1 MKKTNF
7 LLLIAF
13 VFFLMSCRNE
23 LDTIQENEKF
33 KTEAKFS
40 LLRKEQINQQVNL
53 LSKLSEIES
62 KGFKTNNI
70 LGKSV
75 QDSVL
80 EGAIINTDEVLLAE
94 RGEKKTYTFPVYRT
108 NSDKI
113 ENLVLKEN
121 ADKTYSGFLIQYA
134 LTKQERDLFIS
145 GHDVDIKSKIKIF
158 NIDKLNI
165 TAKIQ
170 TDVVGC
176 YEITWETGTCSS
188 SYHHAYGDNACV
200 LTGDDAAPKPTII
213 AIKDICSNYSNQ
225 TDSPN
230 TNPNIPN
237 DGSSGS
243 YDTAP
248 YVGSEAEL
256 IEMNRVFR
264 LKLSAAQLSW
274 YDAHTVLGI
283 DLAKLYNEDSSV
295 PHLNFLKSLIDYM
308 KTSNNTG
315 DTFLYATIINFL
327 KQEGSYQENWTL
339 ISNILA
345 EHDPDL
351 GMGVLNFIKENPDTL
366 NKAEIINRIKAL
378 DNALTLNPNLLL
390 DIPCNKIDDW
400 KPMADHQMPQSVKN
414 KLKDINSKTHW
425 YQDDL
430 IIQNLDN
437 AKGKSLNMDLFSVK
451 ISKMPNKPGTSEKF
465 THKEFFDYFRLHLND
480 FAEKF
485 TPVVDTDLGVNDTAL
500 WNSTN
505 PLNALISIYIPV
517 IVGHNNGTVIC
528 SGVTSNTWVFTT
540 ITSPWDSEHPVS
552 GNRFFS
558 YYINPSDNA
567 MYIYTRGL
575 DRVNLPI
582 FNNLSVDSN
591 PAFNGADELWSGMQA
606 KIKKFVKDHGGTE
619 NDATIISPEI
629 YRPDWV
635 KVKDYFKGNKPLSSL
650 GCK

>member
-40 LLRKEQINQQVNL
+40 LLRKEQVNQQVNL

-70 LGKSV
+70 IGKSV

-158 NIDKLNI
+158 NIDKLNLSSR
-165 TAKIQ
+165 IQ

-188 SYHHAYGDNACV
+188 SYHHEYGDNTCA
-200 LTGDDAAPKPTII
+200 LTGDNAAPKPTII

-225 TDSPN
+225 TDGPN

-248 YVGSEAEL
+248 YIGSEAEL

-264 LKLSAAQLSW
+264 LKLSVAQLSW

-327 KQEGSYQENWTL
+327 KQEGSYQEN
-339 ISNILA
+339 
-345 EHDPDL
+345 
-351 GMGVLNFIKENPDTL
+351 
-366 NKAEIINRIKAL
+366 
-378 DNALTLNPNLLL
+378 
-390 DIPCNKIDDW
+390 
-400 KPMADHQMPQSVKN
+400 
-414 KLKDINSKTHW
+414 
-425 YQDDL
+425 
-430 IIQNLDN
+430 
-437 AKGKSLNMDLFSVK
+437 
-451 ISKMPNKPGTSEKF
+451 
-465 THKEFFDYFRLHLND
+465 
-480 FAEKF
+480 
-485 TPVVDTDLGVNDTAL
+485 
-500 WNSTN
+500 
-505 PLNALISIYIPV
+505 
-517 IVGHNNGTVIC
+517 
-528 SGVTSNTWVFTT
+528 
-540 ITSPWDSEHPVS
+540 
-552 GNRFFS
+552 
-558 YYINPSDNA
+558 
-567 MYIYTRGL
+567 
-575 DRVNLPI
+575 
-582 FNNLSVDSN
+582 
-591 PAFNGADELWSGMQA
+591 
-606 KIKKFVKDHGGTE
+606 
-619 NDATIISPEI
+619 
-629 YRPDWV
+629 
-635 KVKDYFKGNKPLSSL
+635 
-650 GCK
+650 

>member
-40 LLRKEQINQQVNL
+40 LLRKEQINQQINL

-121 ADKTYSGFLIQYA
+121 TDKTYSGFLIQYA

-158 NIDKLNI
+158 NIDKLNLSSR
-165 TAKIQ
+165 IQ

-188 SYHHAYGDNACV
+188 SYHHEYGDNTCT
-200 LTGDDAAPKPTII
+200 LTGDNAAPKPTII

-248 YVGSEAEL
+248 YIGSEAEL

-283 DLAKLYNEDSSV
+283 DLARLYNEDSSV

-345 EHDPDL
+345 EHNPDL

-366 NKAEIINRIKAL
+366 NKAEIINRINVL
-378 DNALTLNPNLLL
+378 DNALAQNPNKLLN
-390 DIPCNKIDDW
+390 IPCSQLPHWQDIA
-400 KPMADHQMPQSVKN
+400 MHQIPQSVKS
-414 KLKDINSKTHW
+414 KLNNIPNQNSYWSSWNIT
-425 YQDDL
+425 
-430 IIQNLDN
+430 NLDDG
-437 AKGKSLNMDLFSVK
+437 AGSHINMDLFPIK
-451 ISKMPNKPGTSEKF
+451 ISKMPEKPNSTQKY
-465 THKEFFDYFRLHLND
+465 TPAEFFDFFRKNLNL

-485 TPVVDTDLGVNDTAL
+485 TPIENNYYNIHDTAL
-500 WNSTN
+500 WNSAN
-505 PLNALISIYIPV
+505 PLGALIHIDITPDD
-517 IVGHNNGTVIC
+517 GTVVC
-528 SGVTSNTWVFTT
+528 SGVSTNTWIFST
-540 ITSPWDSEHPVS
+540 IKAPQGWSYDGIHPVS
-552 GNRFFS
+552 GNRAFS
-558 YYINPSDNA
+558 YYMDGA
-567 MYIYTRGL
+567 TMYIYTRGV
-575 DRVNLPI
+575 DRISKINDEKTTILNYIMEAIAFSSADDLWTEMQNKLSKYVNDREG
-582 FNNLSVDSN
+582 DSN
-591 PAFNGADELWSGMQA
+591 VITP
-606 KIKKFVKDHGGTE
+606 VK
-619 NDATIISPEI
+619 
-629 YRPDWV
+629 YRPNYDGI
-635 KVKDYFKGNKPLSSL
+635 KNYLKGKTPLSSV
-650 GCK
+650 GCN

>member
-40 LLRKEQINQQVNL
+40 LLRKEQVNQQVNL

-70 LGKSV
+70 IGKSV

-158 NIDKLNI
+158 NIDKLNLSSR
-165 TAKIQ
+165 IQ

-188 SYHHAYGDNACV
+188 SYHHEYGDNTCT
-200 LTGDDAAPKPTII
+200 LTGDNAAPKPTII

-225 TDSPN
+225 TDGPN

-248 YVGSEAEL
+248 YIGSEAEL
-256 IEMNRVFR
+256 IE
-264 LKLSAAQLSW
+264 
-274 YDAHTVLGI
+274 
-283 DLAKLYNEDSSV
+283 
-295 PHLNFLKSLIDYM
+295 
-308 KTSNNTG
+308 
-315 DTFLYATIINFL
+315 II
-327 KQEGSYQENWTL
+327 EY
-339 ISNILA
+339 
-345 EHDPDL
+345 
-351 GMGVLNFIKENPDTL
+351 
-366 NKAEIINRIKAL
+366 
-378 DNALTLNPNLLL
+378 
-390 DIPCNKIDDW
+390 
-400 KPMADHQMPQSVKN
+400 
-414 KLKDINSKTHW
+414 
-425 YQDDL
+425 
-430 IIQNLDN
+430 
-437 AKGKSLNMDLFSVK
+437 
-451 ISKMPNKPGTSEKF
+451 
-465 THKEFFDYFRLHLND
+465 
-480 FAEKF
+480 
-485 TPVVDTDLGVNDTAL
+485 
-500 WNSTN
+500 
-505 PLNALISIYIPV
+505 
-517 IVGHNNGTVIC
+517 
-528 SGVTSNTWVFTT
+528 
-540 ITSPWDSEHPVS
+540 
-552 GNRFFS
+552 
-558 YYINPSDNA
+558 SD
-567 MYIYTRGL
+567 
-575 DRVNLPI
+575 
-582 FNNLSVDSN
+582 
-591 PAFNGADELWSGMQA
+591 
-606 KIKKFVKDHGGTE
+606 
-619 NDATIISPEI
+619 
-629 YRPDWV
+629 
-635 KVKDYFKGNKPLSSL
+635 
-650 GCK
+650 